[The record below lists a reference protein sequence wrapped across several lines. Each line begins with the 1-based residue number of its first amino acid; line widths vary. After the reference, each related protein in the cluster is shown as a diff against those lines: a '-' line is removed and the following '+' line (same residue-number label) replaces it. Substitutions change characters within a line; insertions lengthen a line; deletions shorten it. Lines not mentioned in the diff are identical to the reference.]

1 MVPTFASPETGP
13 DIRASGFMLLV
24 ARGGRSRTWPAPVR
38 DLVPSFLRAAGP
50 FEPRDPHNLMKKTL
64 LAAALLAATAA
75 HAADDT
81 PTQNLDT
88 VVVTATRIATPIDET
103 LAPVT
108 VITRQDIDR
117 MQPQSVQDILTG
129 LPGVNF
135 ANAGGIGQQTS
146 MFVRGTNSS
155 HTLVLI
161 DGVRVGSVTAGIPA
175 YEQIPVEQIDHIEF
189 VRGPRSSLYG
199 ADAIGGVLQIFTRHG
214 EAGQAPTP
222 SLSVSAGSHGLAA
235 GQVGLSGGTEHGW
248 YNASL
253 GGQYTRGINACK
265 VGAAEAFAGCFADQP
280 DKDGYR
286 TYNGALSG
294 GYRWDNGVVLTGS
307 LLRSK
312 GDIQYDGDF
321 GNFTRRSQQV
331 VGGNIAFPVT
341 DAWNMSVGAGQNQDR
356 ADNYSFGPR
365 ISYAYSKRNQASW
378 QNDFTLAQGQTV
390 SAGVDYSQERINSD
404 TGYLADRR
412 NNTGVFALY
421 QGLFGA
427 NEIQLSGRHDH
438 NEQFGSH
445 NTGSFAYGYHFDG
458 GMVLSASYATSFHA
472 PTFNDLYYPFG
483 SGNPNLKPET
493 AHSVEVG
500 LSDNH
505 GMWNWAVNA
514 YQTRLSNLIGYD
526 AFFVPINVARA
537 RLRGVEGQLGTDMDG
552 WHLRAS
558 ATVQQPISQADDGTD
573 GNLLARRPRRMGRV
587 DLDRD
592 LGDFSVGG
600 SVYSAGYSY
609 DDAANS
615 ARLGGYTT
623 ADIRASWTFRPAWS
637 IQARVANLADRTY
650 ETSRYFNQLGR
661 TYYLTLRYSPAR

>member
-1 MVPTFASPETGP
+1 
-13 DIRASGFMLLV
+13 
-24 ARGGRSRTWPAPVR
+24 
-38 DLVPSFLRAAGP
+38 
-50 FEPRDPHNLMKKTL
+50 MKKTL

-75 HAADDT
+75 HAADESQ
-81 PTQNLDT
+81 TQTLQT
-88 VVVTATRIATPIDET
+88 VVVTATRTATPIDDT

-117 MQPQSVQDILTG
+117 LQPQSVQDLLTG

-135 ANAGGIGQQTS
+135 ANAGGLGQQTS

-161 DGVRVGSVTAGIPA
+161 DGVRVGTVAAGLPA
-175 YEQIPVEQIDHIEF
+175 FEQIPVEQIDHIEF

-214 EAGQAPTP
+214 EAGEAPTP
-222 SLSVSAGSHGLAA
+222 SLALTAGSHSLVDGQA
-235 GQVGLSGGTEHGW
+235 GISGGTDHGW

-286 TYNGALSG
+286 TYNAALSG
-294 GYRWDNGVVLTGS
+294 GYRWDNDVVLTGS
-307 LLRSK
+307 FLRSK
-312 GDIQYDGDF
+312 GDIEYDGDF

-331 VGGNIAFPVT
+331 VGGNLAFPVT
-341 DAWNMSVGAGQNQDR
+341 DIWNMNVAVGQNQDR
-356 ADNYSFGPR
+356 ADNYAFGPR
-365 ISYAYSKRNQASW
+365 IGFGYSKRNQASW
-378 QNDFTLAQGQTV
+378 QNNFTLAPGQSL
-390 SAGVDYSQERINSD
+390 SAGVDYSQERLDSD
-404 TGYLADRR
+404 TGYLADSR

-421 QGLFGA
+421 QGRFDA

-438 NEQFGSH
+438 NEQFGNH
-445 NTGSFAYGYHFDG
+445 NTGGIAYGYHFDNQ
-458 GMVLSASYATSFHA
+458 MVLSASWASSFHA

-483 SGNPNLKPET
+483 SGNPNLKPE
-493 AHSVEVG
+493 SGRSYEIG
-500 LSDNH
+500 LSARP
-505 GMWNWAVNA
+505 GAWNWAVNA
-514 YQTRLSNLIGYD
+514 YQTKLTNLIGYD
-526 AFFVPINVARA
+526 ENFVPINVARA
-537 RLRGVEGQLGTDMDG
+537 RLRGIEGQLGADVDG

-558 ATVQQPISQADDGTD
+558 ATLQQPISQADDGTD

-592 LGDFSVGG
+592 LGDFSVGA

-623 ADIRASWTFRPAWS
+623 ADVRASWTFRPAWS